1 MRELSAAGEEERGKG
16 NVLFELF
23 LVKKIHKYIIPAE
36 KKREKI
42 WKTII
47 FCKRRHVRLD
57 KYLFANIT
65 DTKV

>member
-36 KKREKI
+36 KKTGKDMEN
-42 WKTII
+42 
-47 FCKRRHVRLD
+47 D
-57 KYLFANIT
+57 YLL
-65 DTKV
+65 